1 MNDHQRKTIGDQV
14 AGARGLRGW
23 TQRELAAE
31 AGIAANTVRAIER
44 GQNVQPGKL
53 GKVMD
58 ALDIKPMAEAQ
69 AEVGYP
75 ADIELVRDA
84 IGMTLL
90 DIPEGERANYV
101 RALFRAIMTIPR
113 DGS

>member
-1 MNDHQRKTIGDQV
+1 VNDTQRKTIGDQV
-14 AGARGLRGW
+14 AGARGLRGM
-23 TQRELAAE
+23 TQRELAAQ

-44 GQNVQPGKL
+44 GQVVQPGKL
-53 GKVMD
+53 AKVME

-69 AEVGYP
+69 EDEGYP
-75 ADIELVRDA
+75 ADVELVRDA

-113 DGS
+113 DGA